1 MSFHYIFENS
11 VLDFLNTHMI
21 ILPILRLMKFLVTS

>member
-21 ILPILRLMKFLVTS
+21 IPPILTLMK